1 MSLTTID
8 LKVSSITECIVP
20 ELEFR
25 NKNNSD
31 KWNLYNILSKEYIKL
46 VQQYNKLVI
55 LLNNSEHKNNLLFEE
70 IQKYQQNEK
79 NFNKKIDDLI
89 VENKRLKDEI
99 NILNDKINGQNDT
112 INILNDKINGQN
124 DTINILSDKIIN
136 QDNII
141 KELSISNKNILD
153 KLNKSEVKRL
163 FNKYTIAIQDI
174 NRLYQLEKQ
183 IPILSKLRKTR
194 IDECHYIDDTDIS
207 SLVDDKKT
215 ILLDKIKNIPSE
227 IETLFDLKYPLLLS
241 NIQNYIIQNPTFPN
255 QQIEDEINEWW
266 E

>member
-55 LLNNSEHKNNLLFEE
+55 ILNNSEHKNNLLFEE
-70 IQKYQQNEK
+70 IQKYQRNEK
-79 NFNKKIDDLI
+79 DFYKKIDDLI

-99 NILNDKINGQNDT
+99 NILNDKINS
-112 INILNDKINGQN
+112 QN

-141 KELSISNKNILD
+141 KELCISNKNILD

-207 SLVDDKKT
+207 SLVDDKRT

-227 IETLFDLKYPLLLS
+227 IETLFNLKYPLLLS

-255 QQIEDEINEWW
+255 QQIENEINEWW